1 MKLIETVM
9 KNLKMNRIPSILLE
23 SSSALQAYF
32 DAHITDGTIVGV
44 GDSMTLEALGVYDYL
59 RRRQIRFLDKYREN
73 LSKEEKRSLY
83 LANFGADF
91 FLSGVNA
98 ISATGKIYNLDGNGS
113 RVAPMIYGPKKVI
126 LLCGTNKVTESDEE
140 AIDRIRRIAAPLDA
154 KRLGKKTPCRVT
166 GVCQDCKSPDKICNY
181 WTIIQGQFDENRI
194 KVVFISEEL
203 GY

>member
-1 MKLIETVM
+1 MQRIETAM
-9 KNLKMNRIPSILLE
+9 RNLKMNRIPSILLE
-23 SSSALQAYF
+23 SPSELSAFL
-32 DAHITDGTIVGV
+32 DAQISGGITVGV

-59 RRRQIRFLDKYREN
+59 RRRQIRFLDKYQEN

-83 LANFGADF
+83 LANFDADV
-91 FLSGVNA
+91 FLSGANA

-126 LLCGTNKVTESDEE
+126 LLCGTNKITETDEE
-140 AIDRIRRIAAPLDA
+140 AVDRIRRIAAPLDVE
-154 KRLGKKTPCRVT
+154 RLGKKTPCRIT

-181 WTIIQGQFDENRI
+181 WTIIQGQFDESRI
-194 KVVFISEEL
+194 NVVFIKEEL

>member
-23 SSSALQAYF
+23 SPSALPAYL
-32 DAHITDGTIVGV
+32 DAKIPDGTIVGV
-44 GDSMTLEALGVYDYL
+44 GDSMTLEALAVYDYL
-59 RRRQIRFLDKYREN
+59 RRRQIRFLDKYQEN

-83 LANFGADF
+83 LRNFDADY
-91 FLSGVNA
+91 FLSGINA
-98 ISATGKIYNLDGNGS
+98 ISATGKIYNVDGNGS
-113 RVAPMIYGPKKVI
+113 RVAPMIYGPRKVI
-126 LLCGTNKVTESDEE
+126 LLCGTNKIAETDED

-166 GVCQDCKSPDKICNY
+166 GVCQDCKSPEKICNY

-194 KVVFISEEL
+194 EVVFIPEEL

>member
-1 MKLIETVM
+1 MKLIETTM

-23 SSSALQAYF
+23 SPSELPAFLDEQ
-32 DAHITDGTIVGV
+32 IPDGTTAGV
-44 GDSMTLEALGVYDYL
+44 GDSMTLETLGVYDYL
-59 RRRQIRFLDKYREN
+59 RRRQIRFLDKYQEN

-91 FLSGVNA
+91 FLSGINA

-113 RVAPMIYGPKKVI
+113 RVAPMIYGPRKVI
-126 LLCGTNKVTESDEE
+126 LLCGTNKITETDGE
-140 AIDRIRRIAAPLDA
+140 AVDRIRRIAAPLDA
-154 KRLGKKTPCRVT
+154 ERLGKKTPCRVT

-194 KVVFISEEL
+194 QVAFIPEEL

>member
-23 SSSALQAYF
+23 SPSALPAYL
-32 DAHITDGTIVGV
+32 DAKIPDGTIVGV
-44 GDSMTLEALGVYDYL
+44 GDSMTLEALAVYDYL
-59 RRRQIRFLDKYREN
+59 RRRQIRFLDKYQEN

-83 LANFGADF
+83 LRNFDADY
-91 FLSGVNA
+91 FLSGINA

-113 RVAPMIYGPKKVI
+113 RVAPMIYGPRKVI
-126 LLCGTNKVTESDEE
+126 LLCGTNKIAETDED

-166 GVCQDCKSPDKICNY
+166 GVCQDCKSPEKICNY

-194 KVVFISEEL
+194 EVVFIPEEL

>member
-1 MKLIETVM
+1 MKQIETAM

-23 SSSALQAYF
+23 SSSALQAYL
-32 DAHITDGTIVGV
+32 DAQIPDGTIVGV
-44 GDSMTLEALGVYDYL
+44 GDSMTLEELAVYDYL
-59 RRRQIRFLDKYREN
+59 RRRQIRFLDKYQEN
-73 LSKEEKRSLY
+73 LSKEQKRSLY
-83 LANFGADF
+83 LRNFDADY

-126 LLCGTNKVTESDEE
+126 LLCGTNKITETDED

-166 GVCQDCKSPDKICNY
+166 GVCQDCKSPEKICNY

-194 KVVFISEEL
+194 QVVFIPEEL

>member
-9 KNLKMNRIPSILLE
+9 KNLRMNRIPSILLE
-23 SSSALQAYF
+23 SPSALPAYL
-32 DAHITDGTIVGV
+32 DAKIPDGTIVGV
-44 GDSMTLEALGVYDYL
+44 GDSMTLEALAVYDYL
-59 RRRQIRFLDKYREN
+59 RRRQIRFLDKYQEN
-73 LSKEEKRSLY
+73 LSKEQKRSLY
-83 LANFGADF
+83 LRNFDADY

-113 RVAPMIYGPKKVI
+113 RVAPIIYGPRKVV
-126 LLCGTNKVTESDEE
+126 LLCGTNKITETDEE

-166 GVCQDCKSPDKICNY
+166 GVCQDCKSPEKICNY

-194 KVVFISEEL
+194 QVVFIPEEL

>member
-23 SSSALQAYF
+23 SSSALQSYF

-126 LLCGTNKVTESDEE
+126 LLCGTNKITETDEE

-166 GVCQDCKSPDKICNY
+166 GVCQDCKSPEKICNY

-194 KVVFISEEL
+194 EVVFIPEEL

>member
-1 MKLIETVM
+1 MKLMETVM
-9 KNLKMNRIPSILLE
+9 KNLKMNRISSILLE
-23 SSSALQAYF
+23 SPSALPAYL
-32 DAHITDGTIVGV
+32 DAKIPDGAIVGV
-44 GDSMTLEALGVYDYL
+44 GDSMTLEELAVYDYL

-126 LLCGTNKVTESDEE
+126 LLCGTNKITETDEE

-166 GVCQDCKSPDKICNY
+166 GVCQDCKSPEKICNY

-194 KVVFISEEL
+194 QVVFIPEEL